1 MAKST
6 QSRRT
11 SATTAQQVKAN
22 PRTGSKTPAAAAVAR
37 KEIALPQRG
46 AVQPTTKIE
55 AITALLRRPK
65 GASIEDLIKTTGWQA
80 HSVRGAISS
89 AIKKKL
95 GLNVT
100 SHKTDGVR
108 LYRVID
114 KSAG

>member
-22 PRTGSKTPAAAAVAR
+22 PLTGSKTPPAPAVAK
-37 KEIALPQRG
+37 KEIARPQKG
-46 AVQPTTKIE
+46 AVQPTSKIE

-65 GASIEDLIKTTGWQA
+65 GASIEDLIKATGWQA

-100 SHKTDGVR
+100 SQKTDKVR
-108 LYRVID
+108 LYRITD